1 MLLTIK
7 EQFLHGIIGV
17 ADSRDGGVQVL
28 RTRFVA
34 TADGPQQILLP
45 AAAVSMH
52 TTEIATNGSPLITQ
66 RSAAEC
72 ELRHGS
78 TLATAWLQAASA
90 PFDLYSDP
98 LVRFEVRFAVG

>member
-1 MLLTIK
+1 M
-7 EQFLHGIIGV
+7 
-17 ADSRDGGVQVL
+17 
-28 RTRFVA
+28 A

-45 AAAVSMH
+45 VTAISMH
-52 TTEIATNGSPLITQ
+52 STDIATNGSPLITQ
-66 RSAAEC
+66 RSAEEC

-98 LVRFEVRFAVG
+98 LVRFEVRLLVG